1 MIAEEYQKQSPEV
14 FYKKIVLKS
23 FAELTGKHFRW
34 SSWATASQTLKL
46 LFVPFLQKKGK
57 QRFEKKH
64 GSQFAIT
71 LIKQLP
77 FYV

>member
-23 FAELTGKHFRW
+23 FAKLTGKHFCW

-46 LFVPFLQKKGK
+46 LFVPFL
-57 QRFEKKH
+57 
-64 GSQFAIT
+64 
-71 LIKQLP
+71 
-77 FYV
+77 